1 MIRQLV
7 SCVCVLSLVSGS
19 AALAAP
25 YAIQDI
31 GPANLAGTPRSFA
44 LNDSGQVVGSVTVAG
59 NTNAFYWSPTSGGE
73 VNLNSSLS
81 GTTPVSSQAWGIND
95 AGQICGAYT
104 DTTGESYAFVY
115 SAGTGAT
122 DLGAFGPKSTGA
134 VGDAI
139 NSAGQIAVTYLQTVG
154 VGFYQD
160 TAIVSSSGTVQATL
174 PQGQGYVYG
183 IDANGDAVGF
193 TLLETP
199 WYYSLSSN
207 TVTDLPVPSGSTE
220 DKAFFVSDNG
230 LLVAGQNFN
239 IKHALLWT
247 NGASSSL
254 PTDLGTL
261 GGSTSNAF
269 GVNDA
274 GTVVGTSAT
283 TAGVNDA
290 FVYAGGTM
298 IDLNKAGVVANLAG
312 SGFSSL
318 NYASAV
324 NAEGQIVGLG
334 NKGGG
339 TGTEAF
345 LLTPYL
351 SGDANLDGRV
361 DINDLTVV
369 LARYGQTGMGWAQ
382 GEFTGSGTV
391 DINDLTIVLAN
402 YGRSENYGSSA
413 AGLAAVPEPASL
425 GLLTAAMAGA
435 AFLFWRRQG

>member
-1 MIRQLV
+1 MTLGR
-7 SCVCVLSLVSGS
+7 S
-19 AALAAP
+19 AAPTLTP
-25 YAIQDI
+25 
-31 GPANLAGTPRSFA
+31 PA
-44 LNDSGQVVGSVTVAG
+44 
-59 NTNAFYWSPTSGGE
+59 SPTPSF
-73 VNLNSSLS
+73 
-81 GTTPVSSQAWGIND
+81 TAQARRDRPGR
-95 AGQICGAYT
+95 
-104 DTTGESYAFVY
+104 
-115 SAGTGAT
+115 
-122 DLGAFGPKSTGA
+122 LGPKSTGA

-230 LLVAGQNFN
+230 LRGGTKLQHQACFALDQWRVLVSADRF
-239 IKHALLWT
+239 
-247 NGASSSL
+247 
-254 PTDLGTL
+254 GTL

-318 NYASAV
+318 TMPRPSMP
-324 NAEGQIVGLG
+324 
-334 NKGGG
+334 K
-339 TGTEAF
+339 
-345 LLTPYL
+345 
-351 SGDANLDGRV
+351 
-361 DINDLTVV
+361 
-369 LARYGQTGMGWAQ
+369 
-382 GEFTGSGTV
+382 
-391 DINDLTIVLAN
+391 
-402 YGRSENYGSSA
+402 GRSSGWETRA
-413 AGLAAVPEPASL
+413 AAPVP
-425 GLLTAAMAGA
+425 
-435 AFLFWRRQG
+435 RRSCSRPT